1 MNTNENL
8 PDENFTPASCQTN
21 VIGSSSLF
29 PDNFSGAE
37 ISDCGKYRWKLWRIW
52 DDSKPKILWIMHNP
66 STADAEKDDPT
77 IRRIINFSKSWGF
90 GGLYVGNVCPYR
102 STNPK
107 DLIGSPIEKLCP
119 LENIKHTKEM
129 KSKCSEF
136 ILAYGNVVI
145 KGCEPTF
152 FDEDWKVL
160 KLTKDGNPCHPLYL
174 KSDLKPLAFQNCR

>member
-37 ISDCGKYRWKLWRIW
+37 ISDCGKCRWQLWRIW

-90 GGLYVGNVCPYR
+90 GGLYVGNVFPYR

-107 DLIGSPIEKLCP
+107 DLIGIPFEKLCP

-129 KSKCSEF
+129 
-136 ILAYGNVVI
+136 NM
-145 KGCEPTF
+145 
-152 FDEDWKVL
+152 
-160 KLTKDGNPCHPLYL
+160 
-174 KSDLKPLAFQNCR
+174 